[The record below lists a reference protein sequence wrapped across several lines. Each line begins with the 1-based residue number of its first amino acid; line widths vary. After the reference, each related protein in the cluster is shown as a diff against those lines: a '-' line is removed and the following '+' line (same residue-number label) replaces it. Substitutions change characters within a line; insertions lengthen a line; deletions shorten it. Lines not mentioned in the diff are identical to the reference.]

1 MNEPRASNELVPA
14 ALAGLQ
20 EVLERAR
27 RGDVAVL
34 PELRET
40 LEARPEIWK
49 HCSDLAAI
57 AERAW
62 IALIAGPDLLVGES
76 LMMRMGELRAEL
88 AGADPTPLE
97 RLAVERVVIAWLQA
111 WYSDLA
117 AAGSGD
123 VPPKVAAFALL
134 QRHGTRPRSDHLAAL
149 ATLATIRRLAPWLEG
164 GDWGSAEPRRSSSLA
179 KNAVGLAGSAVR
191 REVRRPT
198 RYRSSRLTIG
208 TAIFLGE

>member
-1 MNEPRASNELVPA
+1 MNEPRASNEPVPA

-34 PELRET
+34 PELREA

-62 IALIAGPDLLVGES
+62 IALITGPDLLVAES
-76 LMMRMGELRAEL
+76 LMLRMGELRAEL

-117 AAGSGD
+117 AANSGD
-123 VPPKVAAFALL
+123 VSPKVAAFALER
-134 QRHGTRPRSDHLAAL
+134 QDRAQKRHLAAL
-149 ATLATIRRLAPWLEG
+149 ATLATIRRLRPAAGKPSRRGDHPRAPGTPAALLRPLMIVCP
-164 GDWGSAEPRRSSSLA
+164 GDMDSL
-179 KNAVGLAGSAVR
+179 G
-191 REVRRPT
+191 PT
-198 RYRSSRLTIG
+198 GPAR
-208 TAIFLGE
+208 

>member
-1 MNEPRASNELVPA
+1 MNEPRASNELIPA

-20 EVLERAR
+20 EILARAR

-34 PELRET
+34 PELREA

-62 IALIAGPDLLVGES
+62 IALVAGPDLLVAES
-76 LMMRMGELRAEL
+76 LMMRMADLRAEL
-88 AGADPTPLE
+88 AGPDPTALE
-97 RLAVERVVIAWLQA
+97 RLAIERVVIAWLQA

-123 VPPKVAAFALL
+123 VPPKVAAFALER
-134 QRHGTRPRSDHLAAL
+134 QDRAQKRYLAAL
-149 ATLATIRRLAPWLEG
+149 ATLARIRRLTPKLGAAARDGEH
-164 GDWGSAEPRRSSSLA
+164 RRPTSLA
-179 KNAVGLAGSAVR
+179 GNAVGTTGLVPSRRDAGAHPLSIVSVDDR
-191 REVRRPT
+191 D
-198 RYRSSRLTIG
+198 
-208 TAIFLGE
+208 AIALDE

>member
-1 MNEPRASNELVPA
+1 MNEPRASNEPVPA
-14 ALAGLQ
+14 AFAGLQ

-62 IALIAGPDLLVGES
+62 IVLIAGKDLLVGES
-76 LMMRMGELRAEL
+76 LMMRMAELRAEL

-123 VPPKVAAFALL
+123 VPPKVAAFALER
-134 QRHGTRPRSDHLAAL
+134 QDRAQKRHLAAL
-149 ATLATIRRLAPWLEG
+149 ATLATIRRLAPKLGAAARDGEH
-164 GDWGSAEPRRSSSLA
+164 
-179 KNAVGLAGSAVR
+179 
-191 REVRRPT
+191 RRPT
-198 RYRSSRLTIG
+198 RPAGNAVGTTGLVPSRRDADAHPLSIVSVDDRD
-208 TAIFLGE
+208 AIALDE